1 MKKERWVVS
10 AKRADFQAI
19 ADRFGIDP
27 VIARLIR
34 NRDVTGEKEIEEYL
48 FGDLEQLH
56 NPLLM
61 KDMERAA
68 DLIAEKI
75 REKKPIRIIGDYDID
90 GVTATYILPTGLKDL
105 GADVDVRIPDRIAD
119 GYGLNEHLVQFAA
132 DEGRDT
138 IVTCDN
144 GIAASSQIR
153 LAKELGMTVVVTDHH
168 EVPFEEDE
176 NGERRYILPPADA
189 VVNPKQ
195 KDCSYPFPGLCG
207 AAVAWKLIQ
216 TMEAKADIPK
226 EHSFRFLEF
235 VAIATIGDV
244 MDLQGENRILVN
256 RGYLHMVFHCIFRHF
271 GKPGIEKRLWNL
283 SCDIAVEHMID
294 GIYHRSVRYSRSL
307 LRRETYRLLEKEKK
321 TLNAE
326 RIYKLL
332 KEEFLKEKE
341 LARLEKEFY
350 VDDHKYWVNQQPNQK
365 PNPLMS
371 KKWGDISDGIE
382 TDLETFS
389 RESGEQ
395 DGDFLDQLKIENR
408 ERYDYREFLRK
419 FAVFREE
426 LTVDP
431 DSFDYNFYTY
441 GLSLYGNMPLIEPL
455 ETREVKKVSEFV
467 IVIDTSMS
475 CSGEL
480 VQRFLEET
488 YGILSDSGNF
498 FQKVNIHIIQCDE
511 KVHSDVK
518 ITGAE
523 ELQEY
528 MNSLELYGDGGTD
541 FRPAFAYVEE
551 LMEKR
556 EYENLKGLVYFTDG
570 YGLFPAKMPPY
581 RTAFVFMEQ
590 EPEDVDIP
598 AWAMKLVITE
608 EEL

>member
-1 MKKERWVVS
+1 MSDIETTEKNKNNFLPGQGSNPQE
-10 AKRADFQAI
+10 AAQ
-19 ADRFGIDP
+19 
-27 VIARLIR
+27 RLQDI
-34 NRDVTGEKEIEEYL
+34 GSSIL
-48 FGDLEQLH
+48 
-56 NPLLM
+56 
-61 KDMERAA
+61 RAA
-68 DLIAEKI
+68 
-75 REKKPIRIIGDYDID
+75 R
-90 GVTATYILPTGLKDL
+90 
-105 GADVDVRIPDRIAD
+105 
-119 GYGLNEHLVQFAA
+119 
-132 DEGRDT
+132 DE
-138 IVTCDN
+138 
-144 GIAASSQIR
+144 
-153 LAKELGMTVVVTDHH
+153 LYLGM
-168 EVPFEEDE
+168 
-176 NGERRYILPPADA
+176 
-189 VVNPKQ
+189 
-195 KDCSYPFPGLCG
+195 
-207 AAVAWKLIQ
+207 
-216 TMEAKADIPK
+216 
-226 EHSFRFLEF
+226 RFLD
-235 VAIATIGDV
+235 VALSSFIYQMDGSVSPFGTDGAV
-244 MDLQGENRILVN
+244 MYFHPAQLGGLYKENRILVN
-256 RGYLHMVFHCIFRHF
+256 RGYLHMVFHCIFLHF

-326 RIYKLL
+326 RIYKIL

-341 LARLEKEFY
+341 LAQLEKEFY
-350 VDDHKYWVNQQPNQK
+350 VDDHKYWANQQPDRK

-371 KKWGDISDGIE
+371 KKWGDISEGIE

-389 RESGEQ
+389 REAGAQ

-467 IVIDTSMS
+467 MVIDTSMS

-518 ITGAE
+518 ITSRE
-523 ELQEY
+523 ELQDY
-528 MNSLELYGDGGTD
+528 MDSLELYGDGGTD

-556 EYENLKGLVYFTDG
+556 EFENLKGLVYFTDG
-570 YGLFPAKMPPY
+570 YGIFPAKMPPY

>member
-1 MKKERWVVS
+1 MMQPEDKIQE
-10 AKRADFQAI
+10 I
-19 ADRFGIDP
+19 A
-27 VIARLIR
+27 
-34 NRDVTGEKEIEEYL
+34 
-48 FGDLEQLH
+48 
-56 NPLLM
+56 
-61 KDMERAA
+61 ERAER
-68 DLIAEKI
+68 LQE
-75 REKKPIRIIGDYDID
+75 IGSS
-90 GVTATYILPTGLKDL
+90 IL
-105 GADVDVRIPDRIAD
+105 R
-119 GYGLNEHLVQFAA
+119 AA
-132 DEGRDT
+132 RDE
-138 IVTCDN
+138 
-144 GIAASSQIR
+144 
-153 LAKELGMTVVVTDHH
+153 LYLGM
-168 EVPFEEDE
+168 
-176 NGERRYILPPADA
+176 
-189 VVNPKQ
+189 
-195 KDCSYPFPGLCG
+195 
-207 AAVAWKLIQ
+207 
-216 TMEAKADIPK
+216 
-226 EHSFRFLEF
+226 RFLD
-235 VAIATIGDV
+235 VALSSFSYQMDGQVHGFGTDGRV
-244 MDLQGENRILVN
+244 MYFQPQMLGGLYRENRILVN

-271 GKPGIEKRLWNL
+271 AWSGTESKKRADDGITIQERMRDL

-294 GIYHRSVRYSRSL
+294 GMSYRSIRFSRSL
-307 LRRETYRLLEKEKK
+307 LRRETYRLLEKEGK
-321 TLNAE
+321 TLNAQ
-326 RIYKLL
+326 RVYKILSEWNL
-332 KEEFLKEKE
+332 NEKDLTNLEQEF
-341 LARLEKEFY
+341 RT
-350 VDDHKYWVNQQPNQK
+350 DDHRYWESKKPDQK
-365 PNPLMS
+365 PNPMLS
-371 KKWGDISDGIE
+371 RKWGEINDGIE

-389 RESGEQ
+389 QEAGER
-395 DGDFLDQLKIENR
+395 DGDFLEQIKTENR
-408 ERYDYREFLRK
+408 SRYDYREFLRK
-419 FAVFREE
+419 FAVFHEE
-426 LTVDP
+426 LAVDD

-441 GLSLYGNMPLIEPL
+441 GLRLYGNMPLIEPL
-455 ETREVKKVSEFV
+455 ESKEVKKIEEFV

-556 EYENLKGLVYFTDG
+556 EFENLKGLVYFTDG

>member
-1 MKKERWVVS
+1 MRILS
-10 AKRADFQAI
+10 
-19 ADRFGIDP
+19 
-27 VIARLIR
+27 
-34 NRDVTGEKEIEEYL
+34 EIEITENNKNNYL
-48 FGDLEQLH
+48 SGQGSNSQEAAQRLQDIGSSIL
-56 NPLLM
+56 
-61 KDMERAA
+61 RAA
-68 DLIAEKI
+68 
-75 REKKPIRIIGDYDID
+75 R
-90 GVTATYILPTGLKDL
+90 
-105 GADVDVRIPDRIAD
+105 
-119 GYGLNEHLVQFAA
+119 
-132 DEGRDT
+132 DE
-138 IVTCDN
+138 
-144 GIAASSQIR
+144 
-153 LAKELGMTVVVTDHH
+153 LYLGM
-168 EVPFEEDE
+168 
-176 NGERRYILPPADA
+176 
-189 VVNPKQ
+189 
-195 KDCSYPFPGLCG
+195 
-207 AAVAWKLIQ
+207 
-216 TMEAKADIPK
+216 
-226 EHSFRFLEF
+226 RFLDVALSSF
-235 VAIATIGDV
+235 VYR
-244 MDLQGENRILVN
+244 MDGSVSPFGTDGAVIYFHPAQLGGLYKENRILVN

-271 GKPGIEKRLWNL
+271 GTPGIEKRLWNL

-326 RIYKLL
+326 RIYKIL
-332 KEEFLKEKE
+332 KEQFLKEKE
-341 LARLEKEFY
+341 LLQLEKEFY

-371 KKWGDISDGIE
+371 KKWEDISEGIE

-389 RESGEQ
+389 REAGEQ

-408 ERYDYREFLRK
+408 ERYDYRDFLRK

-431 DSFDYNFYTY
+431 DSFDHNFYTY

-480 VQRFLEET
+480 VRRFLEET

-498 FQKVNIHIIQCDE
+498 FRKVNIHIIQCDE

-518 ITGAE
+518 ITGRE
-523 ELQEY
+523 ELQDY
-528 MNSLELYGDGGTD
+528 MDSLELYGDGGTD

-556 EYENLKGLVYFTDG
+556 EFENLKGLVYFTDG
-570 YGLFPAKMPPY
+570 YGIFPAKMPPY

-608 EEL
+608 DELQGEERP

>member
-1 MKKERWVVS
+1 MMQPEDKIQE
-10 AKRADFQAI
+10 I
-19 ADRFGIDP
+19 A
-27 VIARLIR
+27 
-34 NRDVTGEKEIEEYL
+34 
-48 FGDLEQLH
+48 
-56 NPLLM
+56 
-61 KDMERAA
+61 ERAER
-68 DLIAEKI
+68 LQE
-75 REKKPIRIIGDYDID
+75 IGSS
-90 GVTATYILPTGLKDL
+90 IL
-105 GADVDVRIPDRIAD
+105 R
-119 GYGLNEHLVQFAA
+119 AA
-132 DEGRDT
+132 RDE
-138 IVTCDN
+138 
-144 GIAASSQIR
+144 
-153 LAKELGMTVVVTDHH
+153 LYLGM
-168 EVPFEEDE
+168 
-176 NGERRYILPPADA
+176 
-189 VVNPKQ
+189 
-195 KDCSYPFPGLCG
+195 
-207 AAVAWKLIQ
+207 
-216 TMEAKADIPK
+216 
-226 EHSFRFLEF
+226 RFLD
-235 VAIATIGDV
+235 VALSSFSYQMDGQVHGFGTDGRV
-244 MDLQGENRILVN
+244 MYFQPQMLGGLYRENRILVN

-271 GKPGIEKRLWNL
+271 AWSGTEGKKRADDGITIQERMRDL

-326 RIYKLL
+326 RIYKIL

-341 LARLEKEFY
+341 LAQLEKEFY
-350 VDDHKYWVNQQPNQK
+350 VDDHKYWANQQPDRK

-382 TDLETFS
+382 TDLGTFS

-556 EYENLKGLVYFTDG
+556 EFENLKGLVYFTDG

-598 AWAMKLVITE
+598 AWAVKLVITE

>member
-1 MKKERWVVS
+1 MSDIETTEKNKNNFLPGQGSNPQE
-10 AKRADFQAI
+10 AAQ
-19 ADRFGIDP
+19 
-27 VIARLIR
+27 RLQDI
-34 NRDVTGEKEIEEYL
+34 GSSIL
-48 FGDLEQLH
+48 
-56 NPLLM
+56 
-61 KDMERAA
+61 RAA
-68 DLIAEKI
+68 
-75 REKKPIRIIGDYDID
+75 R
-90 GVTATYILPTGLKDL
+90 
-105 GADVDVRIPDRIAD
+105 
-119 GYGLNEHLVQFAA
+119 
-132 DEGRDT
+132 DE
-138 IVTCDN
+138 
-144 GIAASSQIR
+144 
-153 LAKELGMTVVVTDHH
+153 LYLGM
-168 EVPFEEDE
+168 
-176 NGERRYILPPADA
+176 
-189 VVNPKQ
+189 
-195 KDCSYPFPGLCG
+195 
-207 AAVAWKLIQ
+207 
-216 TMEAKADIPK
+216 
-226 EHSFRFLEF
+226 RFLD
-235 VAIATIGDV
+235 VALSSFIYQMDGSVSPFGTDGAV
-244 MDLQGENRILVN
+244 MYFHPAQLGGLYKENRILVN

-271 GKPGIEKRLWNL
+271 VKPGIEKRLWNL

-326 RIYKLL
+326 RIYKIL

-341 LARLEKEFY
+341 LAQLEKEFY
-350 VDDHKYWVNQQPNQK
+350 VDDHKYWANQQPDRK

-371 KKWGDISDGIE
+371 KKWGDISEGIE

-389 RESGEQ
+389 REAGAQ

-467 IVIDTSMS
+467 MVIDTSMS

-518 ITGAE
+518 ITSRE
-523 ELQEY
+523 ELQDY
-528 MNSLELYGDGGTD
+528 MDSLELYGDGGTD

-556 EYENLKGLVYFTDG
+556 EFENLKGLVYFTDG